1 MTAIPSPSGSAPQA
15 QGGAFGGRSPILLAF
30 PDRAPQQ
37 RLSVLVRIFLALP
50 HLIALAVL
58 SFVAEIVAVI
68 GWFGALFTGRLPR
81 FAEDYLSG
89 WLHWQARVNSY
100 CLLLTGAYPP
110 FALGDSDYPV
120 RLAVPPPGPLNR
132 LAVFFRIILA
142 IPATVLVMLL
152 GYGAQTI
159 MLFVTWLVVLVTGI
173 MPAGLYQAYAAVLRY
188 SIRYIGYMA
197 LLTGEYPNALFGDRP
212 TQGEV
217 VTGAANTFPV
227 QPGAFPVQPGAFP
240 AQPGAFPAQPGG
252 FIAQPGGF
260 IAQPGDL
267 PAQPGAFIAEPGA
280 FPAQPGAF
288 PAQPGA
294 VIVGPGAFPAQPVS
308 EPGGFPPEPASF
320 AAEPAGFHGTAGQ
333 PAHAMPFAPATVWQP
348 WQLVL
353 SRGARRLIGLFLG
366 LGLVLLVVYSIFIS
380 LALGKAAN
388 AVVTRNNA
396 INQVQAAYSTL
407 SKTLSSFQARSADC
421 HSDIRCVTA
430 LDRQASQA
438 FDAFGTSVQ
447 GTAMPDG
454 ATTSAAGQLAS
465 ASSQAGQL
473 LLRLGHVTSVAQY
486 EAILASAN
494 VRQILDRV
502 DVDYQN
508 LGVKLNAP

>member
-37 RLSVLVRIFLALP
+37 RLSVLLRIFLALP

-142 IPATVLVMLL
+142 IPATVLVMVL

-173 MPAGLYQAYAAVLRY
+173 MPAELYQAYAAVIRY

-212 TQGEV
+212 TEGEV
-217 VTGAANTFPV
+217 VTGAANTFP
-227 QPGAFPVQPGAFP
+227 
-240 AQPGAFPAQPGG
+240 
-252 FIAQPGGF
+252 
-260 IAQPGDL
+260 
-267 PAQPGAFIAEPGA
+267 
-280 FPAQPGAF
+280 
-288 PAQPGA
+288 
-294 VIVGPGAFPAQPVS
+294 
-308 EPGGFPPEPASF
+308 
-320 AAEPAGFHGTAGQ
+320 
-333 PAHAMPFAPATVWQP
+333 AH
-348 WQLVL
+348 
-353 SRGARRLIGLFLG
+353 ARRLPGP
-366 LGLVLLVVYSIFIS
+366 
-380 LALGKAAN
+380 
-388 AVVTRNNA
+388 
-396 INQVQAAYSTL
+396 
-407 SKTLSSFQARSADC
+407 ARRR
-421 HSDIRCVTA
+421 HSRA
-430 LDRQASQA
+430 RR
-438 FDAFGTSVQ
+438 FH
-447 GTAMPDG
+447 
-454 ATTSAAGQLAS
+454 SAAGERIRRLPTRARELCRRTS
-465 ASSQAGQL
+465 RLPRHGGPSGLRDALRPGDRWAAMAARAVPRGQKADRLVPRPGPRTARGL
-473 LLRLGHVTSVAQY
+473 LH
-486 EAILASAN
+486 
-494 VRQILDRV
+494 LD
-502 DVDYQN
+502 
-508 LGVKLNAP
+508 

>member
-37 RLSVLVRIFLALP
+37 RLSVLLRIFLALP

-142 IPATVLVMLL
+142 IPATVLVMVL

-173 MPAGLYQAYAAVLRY
+173 MPAELYQAYAAVIRY

-212 TQGEV
+212 TEGEV
-217 VTGAANTFPV
+217 VTGAANTF
-227 QPGAFPVQPGAFP
+227 
-240 AQPGAFPAQPGG
+240 
-252 FIAQPGGF
+252 
-260 IAQPGDL
+260 

-288 PAQPGA
+288 PAEPGA
-294 VIVGPGAFPAQPVS
+294 VIAEPGAFPAQPGAFIAGPGAFPAQPGAFIAGPGAFTAQPVS
-308 EPGGFPPEPASF
+308 EAGGFPPEPASF
-320 AAEPAGFHGTAGQ
+320 AAEPAGFHGTAGP
-333 PAHAMPFAPATVWQP
+333 PAYAMPFAPATVGQP

-353 SRGARRLIGLFLG
+353 SRAARRLIGLFLG
-366 LGLVLLVVYSIFIS
+366 LGLVLLVVYSIF
-380 LALGKAAN
+380 
-388 AVVTRNNA
+388 
-396 INQVQAAYSTL
+396 
-407 SKTLSSFQARSADC
+407 D
-421 HSDIRCVTA
+421 
-430 LDRQASQA
+430 
-438 FDAFGTSVQ
+438 
-447 GTAMPDG
+447 
-454 ATTSAAGQLAS
+454 
-465 ASSQAGQL
+465 
-473 LLRLGHVTSVAQY
+473 
-486 EAILASAN
+486 
-494 VRQILDRV
+494 
-502 DVDYQN
+502 
-508 LGVKLNAP
+508 